1 MLDELIAVI
10 ETLKARIEAHRET
23 LQTNETRTRVSLI
36 DPLLCVLGWDTADP
50 ALVTL
55 EYDINDKK
63 ARADYALWGSN
74 DRSKPMVVLEAKRLG
89 ESLNNH
95 RRQMALYAFDEGI
108 LYPALTNG
116 DQWEVY
122 DYTEMGSREERR
134 VLSLSVSQDPAPQ
147 IALHLLLL
155 WRANMA
161 SGSPQPAQ
169 EPIVPMEAEPKSASK
184 STSPPAAQTTK
195 IPALSSNKS
204 DTGEGWT
211 KLADFQTVSGTKP
224 PPEIKFANGEKADTR
239 HWSWVLGEI
248 ADYLARNGLLKSG
261 DCPLTT
267 GTTTNRYLVNTIP
280 MYFDGTKFHNQRRL
294 SNGLYLDTGFSAHD
308 CVRFGRYLL
317 EHCDQ
322 DPAQVWLKTG

>member
-1 MLDELIAVI
+1 MGILMDGRWSFI
-10 ETLKARIEAHRET
+10 
-23 LQTNETRTRVSLI
+23 
-36 DPLLCVLGWDTADP
+36 
-50 ALVTL
+50 
-55 EYDINDKK
+55 
-63 ARADYALWGSN
+63 
-74 DRSKPMVVLEAKRLG
+74 EAKRLQQQCRISPDN
-89 ESLNNH
+89 ESTISSGSLG
-95 RRQMALYAFDEGI
+95 FDSCPVYMLLPEGHPI
-108 LYPALTNG
+108 QRHCTNG
-116 DQWEVY
+116 DSMGGIRQAIPVTDY
-122 DYTEMGSREERR
+122 DTAPKCLEAKDVASRRSAF
-134 VLSLSVSQDPAPQ
+134 VKYNYLSVSQDPAPQ

-155 WRANMA
+155 WRANME

-224 PPEIKFANGEKADTR
+224 PPELKFANGEKADTR

-267 GTTTNRYLVNTIP
+267 GTTTNRYLVNTSP